1 MRLEKKLF
9 GSEDEEMNGQKGDGR
24 IETIIGKG
32 TNIEGTVNIEGATRI
47 DGNLT
52 GKVVSN
58 DVITVGSTGIV
69 KAEIR
74 AKAIVVGGRVE
85 GNLFAS
91 EKVELQAKCELVGDI
106 TSKSLLVE
114 HGAIFHGSSR
124 MKDGA
129 PGASSSAPSSAPSTA
144 VPKPEPPRPSPTR

>member
-1 MRLEKKLF
+1 MKIERKLF
-9 GSEDEEMNGQKGDGR
+9 GSEDNMDSIKGDGR

-47 DGNLT
+47 DGNVT
-52 GKVVSN
+52 GKLISN
-58 DVITVGSTGIV
+58 DVVTVGATGLV

-74 AKAIVVGGRVE
+74 AKTIIVGGHVE

-91 EKVELQAKCELVGDI
+91 EKVELQAKSELLGDI

-114 HGAIFHGSSR
+114 HGAMFHGNSK
-124 MKDGA
+124 MKDGM
-129 PGASSSAPSSAPSTA
+129 PSTHA
-144 VPKPEPPRPSPTR
+144 SPPSPTPAPKQEPPRPPAH

>member
-1 MRLEKKLF
+1 MKLDMKIF
-9 GSEDEEMNGQKGDGR
+9 GSEEDMNGQKGEGR

-47 DGNLT
+47 DGNVN
-52 GKVVSN
+52 GKLVSN
-58 DVITVGSTGIV
+58 DIVTIGATGVV

-74 AKAIVVGGRVE
+74 AKAIIVGGRVE

-91 EKVELQAKCELVGDI
+91 EKVELQAKCELLGDI

-114 HGAIFHGSSR
+114 HGAIFHGASK
-124 MKDGA
+124 MKEAGA
-129 PGASSSAPSSAPSTA
+129 PQPSTSPTA
-144 VPKPEPPRPSPTR
+144 PKPEPPRPIPPRP

>member
-1 MRLEKKLF
+1 MKLDRKLF
-9 GSEDEEMNGQKGDGR
+9 GSEDVMDSIKGDGR

-47 DGNLT
+47 DGSVT
-52 GKVVSN
+52 GKLTSN
-58 DVITVGSTGIV
+58 DIVTVGATGVV

-74 AKAIVVGGRVE
+74 AKAIIVGGHVE

-91 EKVELQAKCELVGDI
+91 EKVELQAKCELLGDI

-114 HGAIFHGSSR
+114 HGALFHGSSK
-124 MKDGA
+124 MKDSV
-129 PGASSSAPSSAPSTA
+129 PGSHSTA
-144 VPKPEPPRPSPTR
+144 LPNSTPKSSGSGGQEPPHPVH

>member
-1 MRLEKKLF
+1 MKIERKLF
-9 GSEDEEMNGQKGDGR
+9 GSEDNMDSIKGDGR

-47 DGNLT
+47 DGNVT
-52 GKVVSN
+52 GKLISN
-58 DVITVGSTGIV
+58 DVVTVGATGLV

-74 AKAIVVGGRVE
+74 AKTIIVGGKVE

-91 EKVELQAKCELVGDI
+91 EKVELQAKSELLGDI

-114 HGAIFHGSSR
+114 HGAMFHGNSK
-124 MKDGA
+124 MKDGM
-129 PGASSSAPSSAPSTA
+129 PSTHPTPSTQPTSAP
-144 VPKPEPPRPSPTR
+144 KQEPPRPTAH

>member
-1 MRLEKKLF
+1 MKLDMKIF
-9 GSEDEEMNGQKGDGR
+9 GNEEEMNGQKGEGR

-47 DGNLT
+47 DGNVT
-52 GKVVSN
+52 GKLISN
-58 DVITVGSTGIV
+58 DIVTVGSTGIV
-69 KAEIR
+69 KAEIK

-85 GNLFAS
+85 GNLIAS
-91 EKVELQAKCELVGDI
+91 EKVELQAKCELIGDI

-114 HGAIFHGSSR
+114 HGAIFHGSSK

-129 PGASSSAPSSAPSTA
+129 SASAPSPMHTVPQA
-144 VPKPEPPRPSPTR
+144 PKPEPPRPTTAR

>member
-1 MRLEKKLF
+1 MKFEKKLF
-9 GSEDEEMNGQKGDGR
+9 GSEGEDMNGQKGDGR

-32 TNIEGTVNIEGATRI
+32 TSIEGTVNIEGSTRI
-47 DGNLT
+47 DGNVT
-52 GKVVSN
+52 GKVMSN

-85 GNLFAS
+85 GNLIAS
-91 EKVELQAKCELVGDI
+91 EKVELQAKSELVGDI

-114 HGAIFHGSSR
+114 HGAIFHGNSK
-124 MKDGA
+124 MKDAGA
-129 PGASSSAPSSAPSTA
+129 PSSSSSAGAPSMGA
-144 VPKPEPPRPSPTR
+144 PKPEPPRPTPAR

>member
-1 MRLEKKLF
+1 MD
-9 GSEDEEMNGQKGDGR
+9 SIKGDGR

-47 DGNLT
+47 DGNMT
-52 GKVVSN
+52 GKLISN
-58 DVITVGSTGIV
+58 DVVTVGATGVV

-74 AKAIVVGGRVE
+74 AKAIIVGGRVE

-91 EKVELQAKCELVGDI
+91 EKVELQAKCELLGDI

-114 HGAIFHGSSR
+114 HGAMFHGSSK
-124 MKDGA
+124 MKDGL
-129 PGASSSAPSSAPSTA
+129 PGAHATQTPSSAP
-144 VPKPEPPRPSPTR
+144 KQEPPRPAGH

>member
-1 MRLEKKLF
+1 MD
-9 GSEDEEMNGQKGDGR
+9 GIKGDGR

-47 DGNLT
+47 DGNVT
-52 GKVVSN
+52 GKLISN
-58 DVITVGSTGIV
+58 DIVTVGATGVV

-74 AKAIVVGGRVE
+74 ARAIIVGGKVE

-91 EKVELQAKCELVGDI
+91 EKVELQAKCELLGDI

-114 HGAIFHGSSR
+114 HGAMFHGSSK
-124 MKDGA
+124 MKDGIPA
-129 PGASSSAPSSAPSTA
+129 GHAAASVAATPTSAP
-144 VPKPEPPRPSPTR
+144 KQDQPRPAH

>member
-1 MRLEKKLF
+1 MKLEKKLF
-9 GSEDEEMNGQKGDGR
+9 GSEDDEMNGQQKGDGR

-32 TNIEGTVNIEGATRI
+32 TNIEGTVNIEGSTRI
-47 DGNLT
+47 DGNVT
-52 GKVVSN
+52 GKVISN
-58 DVITVGSTGIV
+58 DTITVGSTGVV
-69 KAEIR
+69 KAEVR

-114 HGAIFHGSSR
+114 HGAIFHGNSK
-124 MKDGA
+124 MKDAGSPTPTSTGA
-129 PGASSSAPSSAPSTA
+129 TVTGA
-144 VPKPEPPRPSPTR
+144 PKPEPPRPAPAR

>member
-1 MRLEKKLF
+1 MKIDMKIF
-9 GSEDEEMNGQKGDGR
+9 GNEEDMNGQKGEGR

-47 DGNLT
+47 DGNVN
-52 GKVVSN
+52 GKLVSN
-58 DVITVGSTGIV
+58 DVITVGPTGIV

-74 AKAIVVGGRVE
+74 AKAIIVGGRVE

-91 EKVELQAKCELVGDI
+91 EKVELQAKSELIGDI

-114 HGAIFHGSSR
+114 HGALFHGSSK
-124 MKDGA
+124 MKDAGPGGPSAQVSAA
-129 PGASSSAPSSAPSTA
+129 PKSEP
-144 VPKPEPPRPSPTR
+144 PKPQTPPQR

>member
-1 MRLEKKLF
+1 MKLEKKLF
-9 GSEDEEMNGQKGDGR
+9 GSEDDEMNGQKGDGR

-32 TNIEGTVNIEGATRI
+32 TNIEGTVNIEGSTRI
-47 DGNLT
+47 DGNVT
-52 GKVVSN
+52 GKVISN
-58 DVITVGSTGIV
+58 DVITVGSTGVV

-91 EKVELQAKCELVGDI
+91 EKVELQAKSELVGDI

-114 HGAIFHGSSR
+114 HGAIFHGSSK
-124 MKDGA
+124 MKDAGVPGSTTAGAASSGA
-129 PGASSSAPSSAPSTA
+129 PR
-144 VPKPEPPRPSPTR
+144 PEPPRPTQAR

>member
-1 MRLEKKLF
+1 MKIERKLF
-9 GSEDEEMNGQKGDGR
+9 GGEEDTMNGQKGEGR

-47 DGNLT
+47 DGNVT
-52 GKVVSN
+52 GKLVSN
-58 DVITVGSTGIV
+58 DVVTVGSTGLV

-74 AKAIVVGGRVE
+74 AKAIIVGGKVE

-91 EKVELQAKCELVGDI
+91 EKVELQAKSELVGDI

-114 HGAIFHGSSR
+114 HGAVFHGSSK
-124 MKDGA
+124 MKEAGVGTSFPA
-129 PGASSSAPSSAPSTA
+129 SAPASAPR
-144 VPKPEPPRPSPTR
+144 PEPPRPTAPR

>member
-1 MRLEKKLF
+1 MKIERKLF
-9 GSEDEEMNGQKGDGR
+9 GSEDDMDSIKGDGR

-52 GKVVSN
+52 GKLISN
-58 DVITVGSTGIV
+58 DVVTVGATGLV

-74 AKAIVVGGRVE
+74 AKTIIVGGHVE

-91 EKVELQAKCELVGDI
+91 EKVELQAKCELMGDI

-114 HGAIFHGSSR
+114 HGAVFHGSSK

-129 PGASSSAPSSAPSTA
+129 PGARPTPQMSPSTSISAP
-144 VPKPEPPRPSPTR
+144 KQEPPHPAH

>member
-1 MRLEKKLF
+1 MKFEKKLF
-9 GSEDEEMNGQKGDGR
+9 GSEGEDMNGQKGDGR

-32 TNIEGTVNIEGATRI
+32 TSIEGTVNIEGSTRI
-47 DGNLT
+47 DGNVT
-52 GKVVSN
+52 GKVMSN

-85 GNLFAS
+85 GNLIAS
-91 EKVELQAKCELVGDI
+91 EKVELQAKSELVGDI

-114 HGAIFHGSSR
+114 HGAIFHGNSK
-124 MKDGA
+124 MKDAGA
-129 PGASSSAPSSAPSTA
+129 PSPSAGAPSMGA
-144 VPKPEPPRPSPTR
+144 PKPEPPRPTPAR

>member
-1 MRLEKKLF
+1 MD
-9 GSEDEEMNGQKGDGR
+9 SIKGDGR

-47 DGNLT
+47 DGNVT
-52 GKVVSN
+52 GKLISN
-58 DVITVGSTGIV
+58 DVVTVGATGLV

-74 AKAIVVGGRVE
+74 AKTIIVGGHVE

-91 EKVELQAKCELVGDI
+91 EKVELQAKSELLGDI

-114 HGAIFHGSSR
+114 HGAMFHGNSK
-124 MKDGA
+124 MKDGM
-129 PGASSSAPSSAPSTA
+129 PSTHSAPSPQPTPAP
-144 VPKPEPPRPSPTR
+144 KQEPPRPPAH

>member
-1 MRLEKKLF
+1 MKFEKKLF
-9 GSEDEEMNGQKGDGR
+9 GSEGEDMNGQKGDGR

-32 TNIEGTVNIEGATRI
+32 TSIEGTVNIEGSTRI
-47 DGNLT
+47 DGNVT
-52 GKVVSN
+52 GKVMSN

-85 GNLFAS
+85 GNLIAS
-91 EKVELQAKCELVGDI
+91 EKVELQAKSELVGDI

-114 HGAIFHGSSR
+114 HGAIFHGNSK
-124 MKDGA
+124 MKDAGA
-129 PGASSSAPSSAPSTA
+129 PSSSAGAPSMGA
-144 VPKPEPPRPSPTR
+144 PKPEPPRPTPAR

>member
-1 MRLEKKLF
+1 MKSNLKIF
-9 GSEDEEMNGQKGDGR
+9 GSEEEMNGQKGEGR

-32 TNIEGTVNIEGATRI
+32 TNIDGTVNIEGATRI
-47 DGNLT
+47 DGNVT
-52 GKVVSN
+52 GKLISN
-58 DVITVGSTGIV
+58 DVVTVGATGIV

-91 EKVELQAKCELVGDI
+91 EKVELQAKCELIGDI

-114 HGAIFHGSSR
+114 HGAIFHGSSK
-124 MKDGA
+124 MKDSV
-129 PGASSSAPSSAPSTA
+129 PG
-144 VPKPEPPRPSPTR
+144 PSPTASQPSKIEPPHPPQQQR